1 MRIRSVRFPGALILA
16 ATFALSALPD
26 PASAQQPGCRF
37 LLDNCGPQNPPEG
50 IPAPQQTPVP
60 PPPTQTPAPIPPP
73 APGSGN
79 CGHPHGDYVVVRV
92 KWGDAIGGLAVR
104 SAPDGNAERLEG
116 IPATGPGVGVLDF
129 RAGWC
134 QVKHACA
141 SGWAS
146 AAFLSP
152 RTSEIYRVTG
162 VSANDPQGLN
172 VRTGPAYT

>member
-1 MRIRSVRFPGALILA
+1 
-16 ATFALSALPD
+16 
-26 PASAQQPGCRF
+26 
-37 LLDNCGPQNPPEG
+37 
-50 IPAPQQTPVP
+50 
-60 PPPTQTPAPIPPP
+60 
-73 APGSGN
+73 
-79 CGHPHGDYVVVRV
+79 VVVKV

-104 SAPDGNAERLEG
+104 SAPDGNAERLEV
-116 IPATGPGVGVLDF
+116 IPATGSGIGVSNC

-172 VRTGPAYT
+172 VRTGPAYTYATRGQGIPYNGTDVIVHTCQPSPNDQTNWCLVTYRGSSGWVAGRFLTR